1 MTNKKVALLGC
12 GNFGG
17 AHAKELTGM
26 GCLKYIVD
34 TDPSKIKIADEL
46 GRVEVS
52 DELHVGFIG
61 GHDITR
67 SIEILRDSC
76 GEPYA
81 HIITDYA
88 NRKCPGDWRFYD
100 EITHELVNETDT
112 WDIATNTPSHFPLM
126 LIGLWNGKDVF
137 VEKPPAERVSELA
150 YVTKRVPGLS
160 KTKVGVDYTEM
171 AHPVVQATKDDLDF
185 EPRYSFNRRS
195 KDLRNAVER
204 GMGGGEGSRIILEN
218 LVHDL
223 SEIDV
228 FRKRAYGKSLAEV
241 SPEVAGARIQCWHE
255 LPERRNGKPKYPY
268 STDVRAKF
276 VLRFPDGMISEIE
289 GGFADPERRQFVLTD
304 EEGKVAIYGN
314 TLTRPNISPI
324 AARVE
329 GKKNVEY
336 VLEKVK
342 NGVIR
347 NNTTQDK
354 MLKRTN
360 AETLEESMNKY
371 VPERKRVDGEP
382 MYGEAPLYNMLEN
395 FLKAES
401 NSELICPLERALE
414 YQRVAEH
421 VYRKA
426 GKPGAMIFRIVR

>member
-276 VLRFPDGMISEIE
+276 VLRFPDGM
-289 GGFADPERRQFVLTD
+289 
-304 EEGKVAIYGN
+304 
-314 TLTRPNISPI
+314 
-324 AARVE
+324 VE